1 MSDRETVDF
10 LATVPLLEGREEADL
25 VELAR
30 VMRRRTVPAGEMLW
44 RQGDDAREMLFV
56 VDGAVS
62 ASLQV
67 PGRSHRARSGA
78 PVQGRSSGEIG
89 LLDGEGHTMSVRVT
103 ETATVLA
110 LGRLDFAALLAGR
123 HPAAFALKRRLASL
137 FTARLR
143 DQLAAPRRHA
153 RRRAGRPAGRG
164 CAHALADLEQC
175 RPPDSKYVR
184 RMATF
189 HDFDPL
195 ALWGFL
201 TSGSYVRCPPG
212 RTLLAEGAPSTAYFL
227 TINGAVE
234 KVLVRG
240 DRRIRVGLAGP
251 GKAFGYE
258 SLIDG
263 RPSPVTAITRERALL
278 LVLPRD
284 LFEQLFN
291 GEDAVSRGLPRRDP
305 EGPDGHVAGDAA
317 PVRPPRGERLDISGL
332 CPPVSSHGRRRE
344 AAACGGRRLDR
355 PSNVPR
361 RGSRISTPREGTT
374 P

>member
-10 LATVPLLEGREEADL
+10 LAAVPLFEGRDEADL

-30 VMRRRTVPAGEMLW
+30 VMRRRTVREGEILW
-44 RQGDDAREMLFV
+44 RQGDDAREMV
-56 VDGAVS
+56 VIVDGAVS
-62 ASLQV
+62 ASLHV
-67 PGRSHRARSGA
+67 PGDRTVEIVRAG
-78 PVQGRSSGEIG
+78 PGEIVG
-89 LLDGEGHTMSVRVT
+89 EIALLDGKGHTMSVRVT

-110 LGRLDFAALLAGR
+110 LGRLDFAALLAGQ
-123 HPAAFALKRRLASL
+123 HPSAFRLKRRLASL

-143 DQLAAPRRHA
+143 NQLRHLAVSLGGEMADPPAEDAALA
-153 RRRAGRPAGRG
+153 F
-164 CAHALADLEQC
+164 ADLEAC

-201 TSGSYVRCPPG
+201 TSGSYVRCPKG
-212 RTLLAEGAPSTAYFL
+212 RTLLAEGAPSTAYYL

-234 KVLVRG
+234 EVLVRG
-240 DRRIRVGLAGP
+240 NWRLRVGLAGP

-258 SLIDG
+258 GLIDG

-278 LVLPRD
+278 LVVPPD

-291 GEDAVSRGLPRRDP
+291 GEDAVSRGFLDVIQKDLMTTLRATLRPCARL
-305 EGPDGHVAGDAA
+305 AA
-317 PVRPPRGERLDISGL
+317 SV
-332 CPPVSSHGRRRE
+332 
-344 AAACGGRRLDR
+344 
-355 PSNVPR
+355 
-361 RGSRISTPREGTT
+361 
-374 P
+374 